1 MKIIIKVLPT
11 TVKNELPFLFF
22 SNQTVYVKNR
32 GISQSG
38 RVISDI
44 LEKLFLLLVTASYCK
59 FLKNWDLV

>member
-32 GISQSG
+32 GVSQSG
-38 RVISDI
+38 RVILDI
-44 LEKLFLLLVTASYCK
+44 LEILF
-59 FLKNWDLV
+59 